1 SPVPK
6 RPVVPL
12 PQSGYPRS
20 LRRPRWPCALPAGP
34 TAAREPTRPAQH
46 PSLSART
53 PPATTGKTTLSNSCS
68 MHPSQ
73 HRHTGN
79 VKTGPANGG
88 HVTTSTAAATTQL
101 LLITGATT
109 VIALLFEHAFY

>member
-53 PPATTGKTTLSNSCS
+53 PPATTGKTTHSNSCS

-73 HRHTGN
+73 HRHTWT
-79 VKTGPANGG
+79 VTTDPADGG
-88 HVTTSTAAATTQL
+88 HVTTSTADGTTQHL
-101 LLITGATT
+101 LVNAETT
-109 VIALLFEHAFY
+109 I